1 MYTVRE
7 LVSILGVATENQVRN
22 RIEAIRDLLL
32 PHLRRGPNN
41 QLLLTETGLTLLQD
55 LQALCE
61 TGHTLKEA
69 ANILRFRFELKGE
82 MVSRGQEETGKNQE
96 KREGPGDEGWRALVE
111 HLAGEVRDLAE
122 RVRALEARVQAQ
134 ARQTTWW
141 ESWRHLKIP

>member
-7 LVSILGVATENQVRN
+7 LVSILSLATENQVRN

-41 QLLLTETGLTLLQD
+41 QLLLTEEGLRLLRD

-69 ANILRFRFELKGE
+69 ANILRFRFEEQLEKPNR
-82 MVSRGQEETGKNQE
+82 VSEQTEENREKQE
-96 KREGPGDEGWRALVE
+96 KGGEEGWRALVE
-111 HLAGEVRDLAE
+111 HLAAEVRDLAE
-122 RVRALEARVQAQ
+122 RVRVLEAKLQGERGQA
-134 ARQTTWW
+134 AWW
-141 ESWRHLKIP
+141 ERWRDLKIS